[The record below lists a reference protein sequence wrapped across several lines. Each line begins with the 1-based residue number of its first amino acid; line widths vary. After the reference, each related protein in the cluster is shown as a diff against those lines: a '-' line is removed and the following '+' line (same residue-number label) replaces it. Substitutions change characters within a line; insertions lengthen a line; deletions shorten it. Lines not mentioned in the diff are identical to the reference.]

1 MKRTAWALAGVFLL
15 AFAVFEAVK
24 HGGWTVGALL
34 LGLIG
39 PDLTFLAGI
48 GAPPAERG
56 VLPRRVVPFY
66 NAAHHWAGPVVLL
79 VVFSFVASPAAFTL
93 GLAWLAHIV
102 VDRAFGYGLRTA
114 DGRQRATA

>member
-1 MKRTAWALAGVFLL
+1 MTRVAWALVAAFLL

-24 HGGWTVGALL
+24 HGGWTVGALV

-48 GAPPAERG
+48 GAGPIERG

-66 NAAHHWAGPVVLL
+66 NAAHHWAPPVVLL

-93 GLAWLAHIV
+93 GLAWLAHIA
-102 VDRAFGYGLRTA
+102 VDRVFGYGLRTA
-114 DGRQRATA
+114 EGRQRAAA

>member
-1 MKRTAWALAGVFLL
+1 MKRIAWAVAAVFLL
-15 AFAVFEAVK
+15 AFAVFEVVK

-39 PDLTFLAGI
+39 PDLTFLTGI
-48 GAPPAERG
+48 GAEQVERG

-66 NAAHHWAGPVVLL
+66 NAAHHWAGPAVLL
-79 VVFSFVASPAAFTL
+79 AVCTFVTSPAAFTL
-93 GLAWLAHIV
+93 GLAWLAHIA
-102 VDRAFGYGLRTA
+102 VDRVFGYGLRTA